1 MLLFKDIYYKLIIK
15 INEIML
21 VRLFNNFL
29 YFFDIY
35 KVYFQQF
42 IINLQYLYN
51 FTYIFMK
58 F

>member
-1 MLLFKDIYYKLIIK
+1 MLLFKDIFYKLIIK